1 METDRIARIE
11 EAALNAWPSPRQRV
25 YDGWLLRFTGGPSKR
40 VNSVNVLYP
49 SSLPLAEKIR
59 FCEAAYAGAG
69 LPALFRLP
77 APFSPPELEQA
88 LLQSGYHA
96 FDETFVLWKILRGE
110 ALDLGDLRVASY
122 ATEDWMPYKGQISGA
137 AGEPLALQEQ
147 IIHCIVPEKNLI
159 VLFAGEQPVA
169 CGMGVL
175 EGDLLGYFSIYTH
188 HDARRQGYAR
198 LVMAALTQWGIEK
211 GARIG
216 YLQVEGFNQPAR
228 ELYRQLGF
236 ELCYPYQYFTKE

>member
-11 EAALNAWPSPRQRV
+11 EAALNAWPSPRQMV

-40 VNSVNVLYP
+40 VNSVNVLHP

-59 FCEAAYAGAG
+59 FCEAVYAGAG
-69 LPALFRLP
+69 LPALFRVS
-77 APFSPPELEQA
+77 APFSPPELEQT
-88 LLQSGYHA
+88 LLQFGYHA
-96 FDETFVLWKILRGE
+96 FDETFVLWE
-110 ALDLGDLRVASY
+110 ALRDETLNLGNLSVESY
-122 ATEDWMPYKGQISGA
+122 ATEDWIPYKGQISGS
-137 AGEPLALQEQ
+137 AGEPLALQER
-147 IIHCIVPEKNLI
+147 IINGIVPEKNLI

-175 EGDLLGYFSIYTH
+175 EGDLLGFFSIYTH
-188 HDARRQGYAR
+188 HAARRQGYAR
-198 LVMAALTQWGIEK
+198 MVMAALTQWGIEK

-228 ELYRQLGF
+228 ALYRQLGF
-236 ELCYPYQYFTKE
+236 ELCYPYRYFTKE